1 MWKHYYVLYVCVLS
15 KNMLQFSEQ
24 ITVGVYYPKNT
35 LLKKYILCLA
45 VSFKVVN
52 RQDGWA

>member
-52 RQDGWA
+52 RQDGRA